1 MTRTEKDQLI
11 DELVQV
17 LAEKNVV
24 YLTDASGLDSE
35 ATTSLRRECYK
46 KDITVRVVKNTLLR
60 KAMERTEDRNYT
72 ELYEVLKGQT
82 ALLFGDVGNA
92 PALVLK
98 EFRKKHDMPIL
109 KGAYVEEATYLGD
122 ENSRGTDQHQIEG
135 RIGGRS
141 NCSAPVSNEER
152 CWRIELRWQHPFWSG
167 QGAARTRLSLT
178 SSSIRTR
185 TIQSKHYG

>member
-35 ATTSLRRECYK
+35 ATTSLRRECNK

-60 KAMERTEDRNYT
+60 KAMERTEDRDYT

-82 ALLFGDVGNA
+82 ALLFGDIGNA
-92 PALVLK
+92 PARVLT

-122 ENSRGTDQHQIEG
+122 ENLEALTNIKSKEELVADVIALLQSPMKNVVGALNS
-135 RIGGRS
+135 GGNTLSGLVKALQERS
-141 NCSAPVSNEER
+141 
-152 CWRIELRWQHPFWSG
+152 
-167 QGAARTRLSLT
+167 
-178 SSSIRTR
+178 
-185 TIQSKHYG
+185 

>member
-11 DELVQV
+11 DELVQM

-46 KDITVRVVKNTLLR
+46 KDIRVRVVKNTLLR
-60 KAMERTEDRNYT
+60 KAMERTEGRNYT
-72 ELYEVLKGQT
+72 ELYDVLKGQT
-82 ALLFGDVGNA
+82 ALLVGDVGNA
-92 PALVLK
+92 PARVLK

-122 ENSRGTDQHQIEG
+122 ENLELLTAIKSKEELIGDVIALLQSPAKNVIGALNSGGNTLSGLVKALQERG
-135 RIGGRS
+135 
-141 NCSAPVSNEER
+141 
-152 CWRIELRWQHPFWSG
+152 
-167 QGAARTRLSLT
+167 
-178 SSSIRTR
+178 
-185 TIQSKHYG
+185 

>member
-60 KAMERTEDRNYT
+60 KAMERTEDRDYT

-92 PALVLK
+92 PARVLK
-98 EFRKKHDMPIL
+98 EFRKKHDMPIS

-122 ENSRGTDQHQIEG
+122 ENLEALTNIKSKEELVADVIALLQSPMKNVVGALNSGGNTLSGLVKALQERG
-135 RIGGRS
+135 
-141 NCSAPVSNEER
+141 
-152 CWRIELRWQHPFWSG
+152 
-167 QGAARTRLSLT
+167 
-178 SSSIRTR
+178 
-185 TIQSKHYG
+185 

>member
-1 MTRTEKDQLI
+1 MTRNEKDQLI

-60 KAMERTEDRNYT
+60 KAMERTGDRDYT

-92 PALVLK
+92 PARVLE

-122 ENSRGTDQHQIEG
+122 ENLETLTNIKSKEELVADVIALLQSPMKNVVGALNSSGNTLSGLVKALQERG
-135 RIGGRS
+135 
-141 NCSAPVSNEER
+141 
-152 CWRIELRWQHPFWSG
+152 
-167 QGAARTRLSLT
+167 
-178 SSSIRTR
+178 
-185 TIQSKHYG
+185 

>member
-11 DELVQV
+11 DELVQM

-46 KDITVRVVKNTLLR
+46 KDIRVRVVKNTLLR
-60 KAMERTEDRNYT
+60 KAMERTEGRNFA
-72 ELYEVLKGQT
+72 ELYDVLKGQT
-82 ALLFGDVGNA
+82 ALLVGDVGNA
-92 PALVLK
+92 PARVLK

-122 ENSRGTDQHQIEG
+122 NNLEALTNIKSKEELVADVIALLQSPMKNVVGALNSGGHTLSGLVKALQERG
-135 RIGGRS
+135 
-141 NCSAPVSNEER
+141 
-152 CWRIELRWQHPFWSG
+152 
-167 QGAARTRLSLT
+167 
-178 SSSIRTR
+178 
-185 TIQSKHYG
+185 

>member
-60 KAMERTEDRNYT
+60 KAMERTEDRDYT
-72 ELYEVLKGQT
+72 ELYDVLKGQT
-82 ALLFGDVGNA
+82 ALLVGDVGNA
-92 PALVLK
+92 PARVLK

-122 ENSRGTDQHQIEG
+122 NNLEALTNIKSKEELVADVIALLQSPMKNVVGALNSSGNTISGLVKALQERG
-135 RIGGRS
+135 
-141 NCSAPVSNEER
+141 
-152 CWRIELRWQHPFWSG
+152 
-167 QGAARTRLSLT
+167 
-178 SSSIRTR
+178 
-185 TIQSKHYG
+185 

>member
-60 KAMERTEDRNYT
+60 KAMERTEARDYT

-82 ALLFGDVGNA
+82 ALLFGDIGNA
-92 PALVLK
+92 PARVLK

-122 ENSRGTDQHQIEG
+122 ENLEALTNIKSKEELVADVIALLQSPMKNVVGALNSGGNTLSGLVKALQERG
-135 RIGGRS
+135 
-141 NCSAPVSNEER
+141 
-152 CWRIELRWQHPFWSG
+152 
-167 QGAARTRLSLT
+167 
-178 SSSIRTR
+178 
-185 TIQSKHYG
+185 

>member
-1 MTRTEKDQLI
+1 MTRTEKDQLV

-60 KAMERTEDRNYT
+60 KAMERTEDRDYT

-82 ALLFGDVGNA
+82 ALLFGDIGNA
-92 PALVLK
+92 PARVLK

-122 ENSRGTDQHQIEG
+122 ENLEVLTNIKSKEELVADVIALLQSPMKNVVGALNSGGNTLSGLVKALQERG
-135 RIGGRS
+135 
-141 NCSAPVSNEER
+141 
-152 CWRIELRWQHPFWSG
+152 
-167 QGAARTRLSLT
+167 
-178 SSSIRTR
+178 
-185 TIQSKHYG
+185 

>member
-60 KAMERTEDRNYT
+60 KAMERTEDRDYT
-72 ELYEVLKGQT
+72 ELYDVLKGQT

-92 PALVLK
+92 PARVLK
-98 EFRKKHDMPIL
+98 EFREKHDMPIL

-122 ENSRGTDQHQIEG
+122 ENLEALTNIKSKEELVAEVIALLQSPMKNVVGALNSGGNTLSSLVKALQERG
-135 RIGGRS
+135 
-141 NCSAPVSNEER
+141 
-152 CWRIELRWQHPFWSG
+152 
-167 QGAARTRLSLT
+167 
-178 SSSIRTR
+178 
-185 TIQSKHYG
+185 

>member
-60 KAMERTEDRNYT
+60 KAMERTEDRDYT
-72 ELYEVLKGQT
+72 ELYDVLKGQT
-82 ALLFGDVGNA
+82 ALLVGDVGNA
-92 PALVLK
+92 PARVLK

-122 ENSRGTDQHQIEG
+122 NNLEALTNIKSKEELVADVIALLQSPMKNVVGALNSGGSTISGLVKALQERG
-135 RIGGRS
+135 
-141 NCSAPVSNEER
+141 
-152 CWRIELRWQHPFWSG
+152 
-167 QGAARTRLSLT
+167 
-178 SSSIRTR
+178 
-185 TIQSKHYG
+185 

>member
-11 DELVQV
+11 DELVQM

-46 KDITVRVVKNTLLR
+46 KDIRVRVVKNTLLR
-60 KAMERTEDRNYT
+60 KAMERTEGRDYAD
-72 ELYEVLKGQT
+72 LYDVLKGQT
-82 ALLFGDVGNA
+82 ALLVGDVGNA
-92 PALVLK
+92 PARVLK

-122 ENSRGTDQHQIEG
+122 SNLETLTTIKSKEELVADVIALLQSPMKNVVGALNSGGNTLSGLVKALQERG
-135 RIGGRS
+135 
-141 NCSAPVSNEER
+141 
-152 CWRIELRWQHPFWSG
+152 
-167 QGAARTRLSLT
+167 
-178 SSSIRTR
+178 
-185 TIQSKHYG
+185 

>member
-11 DELVQV
+11 DALVQV

-60 KAMERTEDRNYT
+60 KAMERTEDRDYT

-92 PALVLK
+92 PARVLK
-98 EFRKKHDMPIL
+98 EFREKHDMPIL

-122 ENSRGTDQHQIEG
+122 ENLEALTNIKSKEELVADVIALLQSPMKNVVGALNSGGNTLSGLVKALQERG
-135 RIGGRS
+135 
-141 NCSAPVSNEER
+141 
-152 CWRIELRWQHPFWSG
+152 
-167 QGAARTRLSLT
+167 
-178 SSSIRTR
+178 
-185 TIQSKHYG
+185 